1 MLDDIRSDIIRYTE
15 MLSREY
21 GLSVTMHPTNEV
33 LTAAFGPLFRYNV
46 HQAPL
51 CVFCKQDPL
60 LRKRCTFTQRWIAAC
75 CRSGKRAPFTGA
87 CHAGIGCRIYPIY
100 EEDVFLGYICANG
113 LEAEPDTV
121 IRRLRGL
128 TQPVRPA
135 SDGKISELYRKSLLS
150 MPEERLTDALM
161 LPLPY
166 LLGRLYTAA
175 KAQLRALTP
184 AKKPDVNM
192 LLVGYLQQNSAESIS
207 ADDLARRF
215 HFSRSYISHMFRK
228 RNGVSVSEYLTRLR
242 LEKAV
247 LLLTETELPVTLV
260 ASEVG
265 FADAN
270 YFSKQFRKRYGVSPK
285 QYRRERTGEEEP
297 T

>member
-121 IRRLRGL
+121 RRRLRGL
-128 TQPVRPA
+128 MRPVRPA

-175 KAQLRALTP
+175 KAQLRTGKPVVIALASNDALSANLQNIARLTVRKNIYFVP
-184 AKKPDVNM
+184 MFQDDTEKKPDSLICDFSQLKQTV
-192 LLVGYLQQNSAESIS
+192 VSA
-207 ADDLARRF
+207 L
-215 HFSRSYISHMFRK
+215 K
-228 RNGVSVSEYLTRLR
+228 G
-242 LEKAV
+242 
-247 LLLTETELPVTLV
+247 
-260 ASEVG
+260 
-265 FADAN
+265 
-270 YFSKQFRKRYGVSPK
+270 KQIQPLWCV
-285 QYRRERTGEEEP
+285 E
-297 T
+297 